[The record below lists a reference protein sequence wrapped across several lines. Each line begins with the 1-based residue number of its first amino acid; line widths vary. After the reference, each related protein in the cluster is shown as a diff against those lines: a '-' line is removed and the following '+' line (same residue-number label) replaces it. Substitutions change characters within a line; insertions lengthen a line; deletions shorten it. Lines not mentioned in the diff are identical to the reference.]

1 MRNLPQ
7 RDAPSGRECGSPI
20 ASHIPA
26 LTYLLLNTLT
36 LPFQPL
42 FLMLFQCPTHAYILW
57 ERNPILEI
65 LSWSKRTP
73 ARNVAILKGLH
84 TNKKLVTLCPT
95 PESSRCWDC
104 LLQLPFGQRVMKAF
118 LLLLSTPMMVSSYSL
133 SCSHRPVNKHQS
145 LDTQPWTLC
154 TTMSDSFFILF
165 ISSVHPE
172 DAALAADVDCNFQHV
187 ELINFQFG
195 QNKRLCCIFFYS
207 SPFYLFTA
215 EEMMELGIEESLF
228 HKNGQSQQWIGCKQ
242 KFGIADYRVR
252 TQKLNPIGPMSIW
265 SKFIEHAQESC

>member
-195 QNKRLCCIFFYS
+195 QNKRLCCIFFLFLSFLFIYS
-207 SPFYLFTA
+207 RGNDGIRHWGVIIPQKWTVTAMNRMQAEVWHCRLQSENSEAEPHWSNEYL
-215 EEMMELGIEESLF
+215 E
-228 HKNGQSQQWIGCKQ
+228 
-242 KFGIADYRVR
+242 
-252 TQKLNPIGPMSIW
+252 
-265 SKFIEHAQESC
+265 